1 MHTLFHRDGDIV
13 KKKGLFCLLTAVGL
27 VVLLAQADQVRDSL
41 SEALELCVRT
51 VIPSQFLFLVMSS
64 LLVSLGFGELL
75 APRLEGLMYP
85 LFQVD
90 GAGASALILGLV
102 GGYPIG
108 ARTAAE
114 LYKAGQV
121 SKSEAERLLAFTNNA
136 NPAFLISVLGV
147 GVFGSVR
154 TGVWLWLIHVLSALI
169 TGIAFRNYGSS
180 SQSSHRRH
188 PAAALTVP
196 FPNAFVE
203 AVRGALWTVLNI
215 CAFVAVFYVL
225 ARPLKAMGGLPAT
238 LSVGFLELFSVTPLI
253 PNSCIGFCLAAGLA
267 GWGGLSVLCQTLAI
281 LSDSGLSSRS
291 CALGKVVQAGIS
303 VLLALLLSGYVLG

>member
-1 MHTLFHRDGDIV
+1 MKRR
-13 KKKGLFCLLTAVGL
+13 GLLCLLAAGGL
-27 VVLLAQADQVRDSL
+27 VALLAQADQVRESL
-41 SEALELCVRT
+41 SEALGLCAGT
-51 VIPSQFLFLVMSS
+51 VIPAQFLFLVMSS

-85 LFQVD
+85 LFRVD

-121 SKSEAERLLAFTNNA
+121 SKPEAERLLAFTNNV
-136 NPAFLISVLGV
+136 NPAFLISVLGA

-169 TGIAFRNYGSS
+169 TGILFRNYGAAA
-180 SQSSHRRH
+180 HTGRRRRP
-188 PAAALTVP
+188 PAALAVP

-225 ARPLKAMGGLPAT
+225 ARPLKTLGGGWGV
-238 LSVGFLELFSVTPLI
+238 LSVGFLELFSVTPII
-253 PNSCIGFCLAAGLA
+253 PNSCMGFCLAAGLA

-281 LSDSGLSSRS
+281 LSDSGLSTHS
-291 CALGKVVQAGIS
+291 CALGKIAQAGIS